1 MNIQKIRNHSDAVIL
16 GKHKRARAWVI
27 IVTLAW
33 FAVSAAH
40 AQESPKSFACAGGQ
54 YIITA
59 EASGAHQFVLN
70 FVNLSEYVIVVQASD
85 FIYKG
90 ASGRFYIGQVL
101 DQPTKTTRGET
112 FRYSASILVNNASFK
127 GLNILGAFREQDR
140 IEELS
145 VRIGSKRFYL
155 QPLDKAQFA
164 QFSARVED
172 LDLRNTDAQAAMRAA
187 GVPEMG
193 RLRSNDGSAD
203 WDADWQDQLLPDGV
217 NPPRYMEN
225 PEVTPTEEARRTNTY
240 GAVKLSATITRDGA
254 IRDLAVVKGLG
265 HGLDERAIEAVKT
278 SWLFLPATRN
288 GEVVEANVKFDVNFA
303 PPKK

>member
-1 MNIQKIRNHSDAVIL
+1 MTIRRVQHHGGTVNWGA
-16 GKHKRARAWVI
+16 HKRAQGWVIVVTMAWV
-27 IVTLAW
+27 
-33 FAVSAAH
+33 AVSAAH
-40 AQESPKSFACAGGQ
+40 AQEPPKSFAFAGGQ
-54 YIITA
+54 YVITA
-59 EASGAHQFVLN
+59 EVSGSHQFVLN

-85 FIYKG
+85 FIYRG
-90 ASGRFYIGQVL
+90 ASGRSYIGQVF

-112 FRYSASILVNNASFK
+112 FRYSASLLVNNSSFK

-145 VRIGSKRFYL
+145 LHIGSKRFYL

-164 QFSARVED
+164 QFFARVED

-187 GVPEMG
+187 SVPEIG
-193 RLRSNDGSAD
+193 RLKTNDGSAD
-203 WDADWQDQLLPDGV
+203 WDRDWQDQLLPDGV

-225 PEVTPTEEARRTNTY
+225 PAVAPTEDALRTNTF
-240 GAVKLSATITRDGA
+240 GAVRLSATITRDGA

-265 HGLDERAIEAVKT
+265 HGLDERALEAVKT